1 MNRTRDCIRRLL
13 SSDTDRIKELAEC
26 LILNWILLPSETQF
40 KYGNPRIIEL
50 DSLRDWI

>member
-13 SSDTDRIKELAEC
+13 SSDAMIKELAEC

-40 KYGNPRIIEL
+40 KYGNP
-50 DSLRDWI
+50 SY